1 MDAQKPAAK
10 KRKLTDR
17 NLPNAFL
24 QTPEFSVDSQMYRD
38 LLDMERRLDWT
49 MTRKRVE
56 VQDALQRIAPTT
68 RTLRIFLSHTV
79 SGQPWQQGAEG
90 EAKVNPETGEG
101 IPAWQF
107 RIDGRLLEI
116 PNHRAKDRVPPRKL
130 SALVKQMVVELDR
143 DMNLYPEGNV
153 VEWVRGANQPA
164 MDGFTIRRKG
174 DTPTK
179 IRIILHLEQQPEQYK
194 VHPELG
200 TLLGVKEDSRVG
212 VVQALW
218 NYIKVEGLQDKVDR
232 RMVRADAHLRPT
244 NGIASLNW
252 PCFYATCTLPVD
264 LIMEIFGAE
273 SVMFQQLPELV
284 NRYLLPPDPIILHYT
299 LNPAIP
305 PPEKP
310 GAWDAEVKLD
320 DSGLKS
326 RMSHAVVQMAAE
338 TARELA
344 KLDDEIAMHVQSLNN
359 AHLKRTFL
367 RAFAEDPQQ
376 FIQTWLASQSRDL
389 ETMLAS
395 GPSDGATVRQEDL
408 RRSEFFRLPWV
419 EEAVAVQE
427 GLRLAARAGM

>member
-1 MDAQKPAAK
+1 MEAQKPAVK

-17 NLPNAFL
+17 NLPTAFL
-24 QTPEFSVDSQMYRD
+24 QTPEFSTDSQMYRD

-56 VQDALQRIAPTT
+56 VQDALQRISPTT

-79 SGQPWQQGAEG
+79 SGQPWQQGMERGAFSGAEG
-90 EAKVNPETGEG
+90 DPKVNPETGEG
-101 IPAWQF
+101 IPAWQL

-116 PNHRAKDRVPPRKL
+116 PNQRAKDRVPPRKFSNL
-130 SALVKQMVVELDR
+130 IKQLVVELDR
-143 DMNLYPEGNV
+143 DMNLYPEGNI
-153 VEWVRGANQPA
+153 VEWVRGPNQPS

-179 IRIILHLEQQPEQYK
+179 IRVILHLEQQPEQYK

-200 TLLGVKEDSRVG
+200 NLLGVKEDSRIG

-218 NYIKVEGLQDKVDR
+218 NYIKVQGLQDKVDR
-232 RMVRADAHLRPT
+232 RMVRADAHLRP
-244 NGIASLNW
+244 L
-252 PCFYATCTLPVD
+252 
-264 LIMEIFGAE
+264 FGAE
-273 SVMFQQLPELV
+273 SVMFQQLPEVV
-284 NRYLLPPDPIILHYT
+284 NRYLLPPDPIILHYN

-310 GAWDAEVKLD
+310 GAWDVEVKLD

-326 RMSHAVVQMAAE
+326 RMSHAVVQLATE
-338 TARELA
+338 TARDLA

-359 AHLKRTFL
+359 AHLKRSFL
-367 RAFAEDPQQ
+367 RAFADDPQQ

-395 GPSDGATVRQEDL
+395 GPSDAATVRQEDL